1 MDTRHPEEL
10 LLMAPHRGRYARLER
25 QQEAKRDS
33 ERQALL
39 ERIRLLEEEVAWLQ
53 RERETA

>member
-1 MDTRHPEEL
+1 MDTRHAEEWL
-10 LLMAPHRGRYARLER
+10 VAPHRGRYARLER
-25 QQEAKRDS
+25 QQESKRDA
-33 ERQALL
+33 ERAALL